1 MRKIRM
7 ILAGLVMIPAILFLL
22 SVGIGALNFFGGAL
36 VYGSQR
42 AVGSLVLCAVFA
54 TIAFLLWPKRVSE
67 VPDWRSEFESLPDS
81 RTRADHIAS
90 IAASRLGVPR
100 DKFDRLLTR
109 DLNYAPRE
117 IMNLWADLA
126 EDFGINLS
134 EDDFPEINSIE
145 ALRRRLST
153 PPRPAEQAGTGQP
166 ATRPVDK
173 PVGSDKPQP
182 EAEGRCP

>member
-1 MRKIRM
+1 MRRIR
-7 ILAGLVMIPAILFLL
+7 IFLTGLAIIPAILFLL
-22 SVGIGALNFFGGAL
+22 SFGIGVLNFVGGAA

-54 TIAFLLWPKRVSE
+54 TIAFLLWPKRASD
-67 VPDWRSEFESLPDS
+67 VPGSSSEFESPPDS

-90 IAASRLGVPR
+90 TAASRLGVPR

-126 EDFGINLS
+126 EDFDINLS

-145 ALRRRLST
+145 ALRRRLNT
-153 PPRPAEQAGTGQP
+153 PPRPAEQAVSGN
-166 ATRPVDK
+166 R
-173 PVGSDKPQP
+173 
-182 EAEGRCP
+182 R